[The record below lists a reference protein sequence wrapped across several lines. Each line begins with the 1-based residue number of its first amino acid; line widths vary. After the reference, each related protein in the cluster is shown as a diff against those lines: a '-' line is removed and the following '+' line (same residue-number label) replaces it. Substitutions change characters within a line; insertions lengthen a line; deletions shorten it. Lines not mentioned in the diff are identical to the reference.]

1 MGVAMKALI
10 PLILVLFG
18 LAAGAGAGWFMR
30 APAPANADAR
40 DASGAAAGS
49 QAGSAAASSRPAN
62 GGTESLQMSNHFMV
76 PLVEE
81 ERVQAVVVI
90 GLALEMAA
98 GHGVTLSRHE
108 ARLRAGFLQALFD
121 HANMGGFEG
130 VFTSGETL
138 LTLRRRLRD
147 IAREE
152 LGEPLR
158 DVLITDL
165 MRQES

>member
-1 MGVAMKALI
+1 MKVLI
-10 PLILVLFG
+10 PLVLVLFG

-30 APAPANADAR
+30 ASATADAR
-40 DASGAAAGS
+40 DASGAAEGTAADSAAGF
-49 QAGSAAASSRPAN
+49 AAASSRPAG
-62 GGTESLQMSNHFMV
+62 GGTESLQLSNQFMV

-81 ERVQAVVVI
+81 ERVRAVVVI

-152 LGEPLR
+152 LGDSLR

-165 MRQES
+165 MRQEG